1 MTGGLVAPRL
11 DVLLVVLL
19 GAAVGGGLALL
30 VVALVPRPQAPP
42 TATLL
47 SAGPAGGVV
56 ARVRRLGR
64 RGVVAL
70 VAGVG
75 TLVVTRWPVAAGAA
89 ALLALAWP
97 ALFGGVA
104 AERRASA
111 KVEALAVW
119 TESLR
124 DTIAGAVGLEQAVIA
139 SSHAPPGPIA
149 AELRA
154 LADRLRVRIAMPEAL
169 RRFADDLADPSADL
183 IIATLVLNARLRGP
197 GLREVLS
204 SLAES
209 ARAEVEMRGRVA
221 AGRASTRRSVQIV
234 VGVTLL
240 FVSGLALFNR
250 SYVAPYGTA
259 LGQVV
264 LLVIVGLFAAG
275 FFWLRRL
282 SRFDEPG
289 RLLVGTP
296 GGAR

>member
-11 DVLLVVLL
+11 DVLLLVLL
-19 GAAVGGGLALL
+19 GGVFGGGVALL
-30 VVALVPRPQAPP
+30 VAALVPRPVPP
-42 TATLL
+42 PARRPGGGTL
-47 SAGPAGGVV
+47 
-56 ARVRRLGR
+56 ARGRRLGR
-64 RGVVAL
+64 RGGVA
-70 VAGVG
+70 VAVGVG

-89 ALLALAWP
+89 GLLVLAWP
-97 ALFGGVA
+97 ALFGGA
-104 AERRASA
+104 ASEKRASA

-149 AELRA
+149 TELRG
-154 LADRLRVRIAMPEAL
+154 LADRLRVRVAMPEAL

-197 GLREVLS
+197 GLREVLT

-221 AGRASTRRSVQIV
+221 AGRSSTRRSVQIV

-240 FVSGLALFNR
+240 FVTGLSLFNR

-264 LLVIVGLFAAG
+264 LLVIVGLFAGG

-289 RLLVGTP
+289 RLLVGG
-296 GGAR
+296 GGAG